1 MLEKIFSTFH
11 ALNIVMQQQYREH
24 NFKRYLELISC
35 LLMAEQ
41 NNELLM
47 KNHQSHLTGSKPFL
61 EVNETFVQ
69 KTRKNQRYRYDK
81 NKWKKRRDNP
91 SKDNPPYHQKWR
103 HNEPKQENNKNL
115 HIPEDKCHM
124 CGMHDHR
131 SRTCRSL
138 KHLTDLY
145 QASPKQ
151 NAVEINFIRKDDF
164 EGHNVYLDV
173 FDFFK
178 NPDKTDSVLSCG
190 ILGFICIKI
199 FILLYF
205 Q

>member
-24 NFKRYLELISC
+24 NFKRYSELISC

-81 NKWKKRRDNP
+81 NK
-91 SKDNPPYHQKWR
+91 
-103 HNEPKQENNKNL
+103 
-115 HIPEDKCHM
+115 
-124 CGMHDHR
+124 
-131 SRTCRSL
+131 
-138 KHLTDLY
+138 
-145 QASPKQ
+145 
-151 NAVEINFIRKDDF
+151 
-164 EGHNVYLDV
+164 
-173 FDFFK
+173 
-178 NPDKTDSVLSCG
+178 
-190 ILGFICIKI
+190 
-199 FILLYF
+199 
-205 Q
+205 